1 LLACRGDSRALGP
14 HAVGWCRRT
23 QALRR
28 LFPKVAR
35 AIAPFRTQ
43 PDQWGM
49 VDLEIGDVV
58 HVVSADLMGGT
69 MWRGVVAGRAVGN
82 FPASHVKLLDASEV
96 RVGRQ
101 RDLWFLG

>member
-1 LLACRGDSRALGP
+1 
-14 HAVGWCRRT
+14 
-23 QALRR
+23 
-28 LFPKVAR
+28 
-35 AIAPFRTQ
+35 
-43 PDQWGM
+43 M